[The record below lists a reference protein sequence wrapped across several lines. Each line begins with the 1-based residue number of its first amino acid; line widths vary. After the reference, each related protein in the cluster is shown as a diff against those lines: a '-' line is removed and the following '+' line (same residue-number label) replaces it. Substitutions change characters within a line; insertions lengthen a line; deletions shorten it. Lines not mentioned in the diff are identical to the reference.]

1 MKKIFINIFINI
13 LILSS
18 LPTLAN
24 EVDFTPQWSNIAPAE
39 YSKDI
44 QYIENNTFDKKHP
57 CLSVVTAMTLVGV
70 PVVVASRNRSEK
82 IETNNY
88 WYGRKNEFNEQINIC
103 KQMKNSDNKMAC
115 YNNVVQA
122 EHSKTAQRQQLQMQ
136 QRANAINT
144 YNSIQL
150 QKSINNLN
158 KPATYMKTG
167 NFIYKY

>member
-1 MKKIFINIFINI
+1 
-13 LILSS
+13 
-18 LPTLAN
+18 
-24 EVDFTPQWSNIAPAE
+24 
-39 YSKDI
+39 
-44 QYIENNTFDKKHP
+44 
-57 CLSVVTAMTLVGV
+57 
-70 PVVVASRNRSEK
+70 
-82 IETNNY
+82 
-88 WYGRKNEFNEQINIC
+88 
-103 KQMKNSDNKMAC
+103 MAC

-150 QKSINNLN
+150 QNSINNLN